1 MPTIKTIF
9 AAQAAVPANPPNPSA
24 AAINAITKN
33 VIAHENM
40 LKSPF
45 MNTFSA
51 TPSLKCRQALYMN
64 KGSKSKYRQK
74 DMPHRKFAAG

>member
-45 MNTFSA
+45 MNTFSV
-51 TPSLKCRQALYMN
+51 TPSFQVSSGFIYEQRPK
-64 KGSKSKYRQK
+64 K
-74 DMPHRKFAAG
+74 